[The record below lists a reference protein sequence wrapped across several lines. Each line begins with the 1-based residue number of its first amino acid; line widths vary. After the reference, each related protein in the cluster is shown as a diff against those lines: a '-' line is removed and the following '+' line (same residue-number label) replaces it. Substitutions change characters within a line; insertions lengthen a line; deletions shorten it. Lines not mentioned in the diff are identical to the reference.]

1 MITYVIFASEDGMI
15 VSKNANNTAG
25 QRRTRERAKQ
35 DMARKET
42 TTRADIVKAAFELTK
57 EEGHGM
63 LTARRL
69 AGKIGCST
77 QPIFR
82 VYKNM
87 DELYSQVFDEIIQY
101 FSEFYRDFPKM
112 DDTPFVNLGLAYIKF
127 AQVEPHLFEVLFLSK
142 NRYGKSL
149 YELLNGREG
158 FLVQEINKAKAAGA
172 QNPSELFMKM
182 WIFIHGAACMVVTGD
197 YDLEDAETLNLLKAS
212 YLAYFRS

>member
-1 MITYVIFASEDGMI
+1 M
-15 VSKNANNTAG
+15 
-25 QRRTRERAKQ
+25 ERAKQ
-35 DMARKET
+35 NMARKET
-42 TTRADIVKAAFELTK
+42 TTRADIIKAAFELTK

-87 DELYSQVFDEIIQY
+87 DELYSQVYDEVIRY
-101 FSEFYRDFPKM
+101 FSEFYKGFPKM
-112 DDTPFVNLGLAYIKF
+112 DDTPFINLGLAYIKF

-158 FLVQEINKAKAAGA
+158 ALLKEINKAKTAGA
-172 QNPSELFMKM
+172 KNPSELFMKM

-197 YDLEDAETLNLLKAS
+197 YDLEEAETMDLLKAS
-212 YLAYFRS
+212 YQAYFQS

>member
-1 MITYVIFASEDGMI
+1 
-15 VSKNANNTAG
+15 
-25 QRRTRERAKQ
+25 
-35 DMARKET
+35 MARKET

-87 DELYSQVFDEIIQY
+87 DELYSQVYDEVIQY
-101 FSEFYRDFPKM
+101 FSEFYKSFPKM
-112 DDTPFVNLGLAYIKF
+112 DDTPFINLGLAYIKF

-158 FLVQEINKAKAAGA
+158 SLVKEINKAKIAGA

-197 YDLEDAETLNLLKAS
+197 YDLEEAETMDLLKAS
-212 YLAYFRS
+212 YQAYFQS